1 MRCKN
6 ISSWSCTETDNTGK
20 AQLSESSTPL
30 KVARRTKKKTNN
42 ICHLSP
48 RDSRSA
54 PTQWVRRGPL
64 YALFGFENPRT
75 LKQEG
80 KKKMQ
85 HKLHKKRLA
94 KQLHNSHA
102 TAHQN
107 SRKRWERLHGVIW
120 APQRFFAG
128 NAAQNSR
135 TMASEAS
142 YTNHYW
148 RAQVVQSTHACSRW
162 CCRGWLAEIHSSS
175 NNHVMRKRKK

>member
-30 KVARRTKKKTNN
+30 KVARRTKKKTKKN

-75 LKQEG
+75 LKQEE
-80 KKKMQ
+80 KKKKRNTNCIKKDWQSNYTTVMQ
-85 HKLHKKRLA
+85 LHTKTAGRDGRDCMAWFGRPNGFSQETLHK
-94 KQLHNSHA
+94 
-102 TAHQN
+102 TAEQWHL
-107 SRKRWERLHGVIW
+107 RPVTLTIIDVHK
-120 APQRFFAG
+120 
-128 NAAQNSR
+128 
-135 TMASEAS
+135 
-142 YTNHYW
+142 
-148 RAQVVQSTHACSRW
+148 
-162 CCRGWLAEIHSSS
+162 
-175 NNHVMRKRKK
+175 